1 MSLRRLRDIT
11 AADRRDHLRWAVR
24 VRWLAI
30 GGFSALALAAWRLGM
45 LADLRA
51 PAATGTAAAVV
62 NALNHWCVRRGW
74 GLRRVTTLAVTADVA
89 LITLLILYTGGA

>member
-1 MSLRRLRDIT
+1 MRRILRLVSLRRLRDIT

-30 GGFSALALAAWRLGM
+30 GGFSALALLAWQLGV

-51 PAATGTAAAVV
+51 PAATGTAGGGGQRPEPLVRPPRLGAAPGD
-62 NALNHWCVRRGW
+62 HPGPRPPMSP
-74 GLRRVTTLAVTADVA
+74 
-89 LITLLILYTGGA
+89 